1 MAIVSAI
8 QEAQKN
14 NLKSLNDYMMKVMDK
29 LATTFKSAYDS
40 LGLETSGGKSANIQK
55 IWYLMQTLMGEDTVV

>member
-29 LATTFKSAYDS
+29 LATAFKSAYDNLS
-40 LGLETSGGKSANIQK
+40 LETSGGKSANIQK
-55 IWYLMQTLMGEDTVV
+55 IWHLMQTLMVEDTIV

>member
-1 MAIVSAI
+1 MAIVSTI

-40 LGLETSGGKSANIQK
+40 LGLETFGGKSANIQK
-55 IWYLMQTLMGEDTVV
+55 IWYLMQALLVEDTVV